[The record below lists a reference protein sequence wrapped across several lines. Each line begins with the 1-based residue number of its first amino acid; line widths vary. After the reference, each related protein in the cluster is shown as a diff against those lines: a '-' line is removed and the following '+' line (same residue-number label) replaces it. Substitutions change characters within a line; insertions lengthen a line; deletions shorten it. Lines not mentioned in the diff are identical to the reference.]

1 MDLTVCR
8 NATSARRAPRGFH
21 TIARAPM
28 RSSGIPVSGTIPHR
42 PPASNAPFGREG
54 HAHAGSNQAQDR
66 VHLPRF
72 LAHAGHEAGL
82 P

>member
-21 TIARAPM
+21 TIARSAV
-28 RSSGIPVSGTIPHR
+28 RSSGIPVRGTIPHR

-54 HAHAGSNQAQDR
+54 HAHAGSKLKIVCIRRASW
-66 VHLPRF
+66 
-72 LAHAGHEAGL
+72 AHAGHEAGL